1 MRKYNKS
8 CVIYL
13 CLSMTQNGRGSV
25 SPDIFGAAV
34 KFPESQEEILA
45 SFFCSIHEMTH
56 QFVAEIT
63 LKSAAAKPGA
73 ASTMSKNEG
82 YQIHRLSIV
91 FDIFGHTLGTACQ
104 SRSDSKQN
112 LHIL

>member
-1 MRKYNKS
+1 MRPAMRKYNKS

-45 SFFCSIHEMTH
+45 SFF
-56 QFVAEIT
+56 
-63 LKSAAAKPGA
+63 
-73 ASTMSKNEG
+73 
-82 YQIHRLSIV
+82 
-91 FDIFGHTLGTACQ
+91 
-104 SRSDSKQN
+104 
-112 LHIL
+112 

>member
-1 MRKYNKS
+1 MRKYNQS
-8 CVIYL
+8 CVIYF
-13 CLSMTQNGRGSV
+13 CLSMTQKGRGFV
-25 SPDIFGAAV
+25 SPDILCAAV

-56 QFVAEIT
+56 QFMAEIT

-73 ASTMSKNEG
+73 ASTMSENGG

-91 FDIFGHTLGTACQ
+91 LDIFGHTLGTTCQ
-104 SRSDSKQN
+104 SRSDFKQN

>member
-1 MRKYNKS
+1 MRPAMRKYNKS

-13 CLSMTQNGRGSV
+13 CLSMTQNGRESV

-56 QFVAEIT
+56 QFVAETT

-73 ASTMSKNEG
+73 ASTMFDMKYLTLYYENKARKDAKG
-82 YQIHRLSIV
+82 NV
-91 FDIFGHTLGTACQ
+91 FK
-104 SRSDSKQN
+104 RV
-112 LHIL
+112 